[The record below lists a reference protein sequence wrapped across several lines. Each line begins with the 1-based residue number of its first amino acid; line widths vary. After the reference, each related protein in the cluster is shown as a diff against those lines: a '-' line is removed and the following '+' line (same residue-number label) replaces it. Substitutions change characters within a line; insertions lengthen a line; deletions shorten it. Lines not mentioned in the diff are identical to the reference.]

1 MKILV
6 TGGSGYIASWIIY
19 YLLDAGHEV
28 VTTVRDIKDE
38 EKTKHLKELAEK
50 KKGNLSFAE
59 ADLLNESSF
68 DKAVDGCDIVIHSA
82 SPFKISGIKNAR
94 KQLIEP
100 AVKGTKNVLKSV
112 NRHKSVRK
120 VVLTSSASAIYG
132 DNVEIKDIEGKV
144 FTEDH
149 WNTSSNEKHRAYSY
163 SKKVSEETAWKM
175 ANEQQRWKMAVINP
189 GFVIGPSLTKRKE
202 STSINFMI
210 SFLNGTYKTGAPE
223 LYFGVVDV
231 RDVAMAHVNAA
242 LKEEAEGRFILVSE
256 TKSTFEMAEIL
267 REHFGDQY
275 PIPKKKISK
284 NLLKIAGPFVGFSW
298 KFINRN
304 VGIPIYFDNTRA
316 SNLLKI
322 EFNPVEKALIDQA
335 DQVIKDKLV

>member
-28 VTTVRDIKDE
+28 VTTVRDITNE
-38 EKTKHLKELAEK
+38 EKTKHLKALSEE

-68 DKAVDGCDIVIHSA
+68 DKAVDGCDVVIHSA
-82 SPFKISGIKNAR
+82 SPFKISGIKNPV

-100 AVKGTKNVLKSV
+100 AVKGTENVLKSV
-112 NRHKSVRK
+112 NRENSVRK
-120 VVLTSSASAIYG
+120 VVLTSSAAAIYG
-132 DNVEIKDIEGKV
+132 DNADIHNIEGDS

-149 WNTSSNEKHRAYSY
+149 WNTSSNEKHQAYSY
-163 SKKVSEETAWKM
+163 SKKAAEEAAWKI
-175 ANEQQRWKMAVINP
+175 ANEQQRWNMAVINP
-189 GFVIGPSLTKRKE
+189 GFVIGPSLTKRKD
-202 STSINFMI
+202 STSIDFML
-210 SFLNGTYKTGAPE
+210 SFLNGKYKAGVPE

-242 LKEEAEGRFILVSE
+242 LNEDAEGRFITVSE
-256 TKSTFEMAEIL
+256 TKSTLEMAEIL
-267 REHFGDQY
+267 REHLGDQY
-275 PIPKKKISK
+275 PIPKSK
-284 NLLKIAGPFVGFSW
+284 MSKGLLKLAGPFVGFSW

-304 VGIPIYFDNTRA
+304 IGIPIYFDNTRA
-316 SNLLKI
+316 KTLLKI
-322 EFNPVEKALIDQA
+322 DFTPAEKALIDQA
-335 DQVIKDKLV
+335 NQVINDNLI